1 MKNLTIS
8 LVFLLCVMAAA
19 GADWTAPVEVRHD
32 ETLCLTYSAKVDGPY
47 LLVKAKIEP
56 GWHTFTMDNK
66 IRAEAALGGKKALG
80 IDQPTRIT
88 LTGGLATDG
97 KWMQS
102 NPKDF
107 SKPEM
112 RWYSWGYEGD
122 ALFATKVNGGG
133 ETTLKIK
140 GQACSDTTCK
150 NIDVTIALTG
160 KASGEASAAVSGL
173 IAVRP

>member
-1 MKNLTIS
+1 MKNLLIF
-8 LVFLLCVMAAA
+8 VAAFA
-19 GADWTAPVEVRHD
+19 FGADWTAPVEVRHD

-66 IRAEAALGGKKALG
+66 QRAEVALGGKKALG
-80 IDQPTRIT
+80 LDQPTRIV
-88 LTGGLATDG
+88 LTGGLASDG
-97 KWMQS
+97 KWLQS

-112 RWYSWGYEGD
+112 RWYSWGYEGE
-122 ALFATKVNGGG
+122 AVFATKVTQTAAA
-133 ETTLKIK
+133 ETTVRVR

-150 NIDVTIALTG
+150 NIDVSIVVPKVAPGGSSSST
-160 KASGEASAAVSGL
+160 VNL
-173 IAVRP
+173 IPVQ